1 MITKCT
7 SSSIQRARSA
17 EKKFPRL
24 EASNAANDEVCM
36 DLPEYDLR
44 KAMCASDPLSVI
56 EGYKIEIYLRL
67 ATLCGLRMCPDCP
80 SCNVKGI
87 GCQDK
92 FGSNMR
98 PGGGIFGAAVA
109 LGAGTEHQGYGT
121 PHLHGEIHVNSIFQY
136 HSEGEL

>member
-1 MITKCT
+1 
-7 SSSIQRARSA
+7 
-17 EKKFPRL
+17 
-24 EASNAANDEVCM
+24 M

-121 PHLHGEIHVNSIFQY
+121 PHLHGEVHVSSIFQY

>member
-1 MITKCT
+1 M
-7 SSSIQRARSA
+7 
-17 EKKFPRL
+17 E
-24 EASNAANDEVCM
+24 
-36 DLPEYDLR
+36 LPEYDLR

-92 FGSNMR
+92 FGSNVR

-121 PHLHGEIHVNSIFQY
+121 PHCMVKFMSTVSFSTTVKGNFKTLEHGNFFMLQCFR
-136 HSEGEL
+136 L

>member
-1 MITKCT
+1 MAK
-7 SSSIQRARSA
+7 
-17 EKKFPRL
+17 
-24 EASNAANDEVCM
+24 NVGNGEVFM
-36 DLPEYDLR
+36 ELPEYDLR
-44 KAMCASDPLSVI
+44 RAMCAADPLSVI
-56 EGYKIEIYLRL
+56 EAYKIEIYLRL

-80 SCNVKGI
+80 NCNVKGV

-98 PGGGIFGAAVA
+98 PGGGIFGSAIA

-136 HSEGEL
+136 HIGRLTLKLEKLLEFGVFPQFTDF